1 MAAPSKSSAAVPA
14 LPDLEDGEMAVI
26 EAIEVKEKK
35 TKPPLLYTEGTLLE
49 DMKAAAK
56 FVEDDPKLKAH
67 LKDVLGIGTPAT
79 RPAILEGLKSDKYC
93 ERKGKNIIAS
103 EKGEKFIA
111 WIQQAMP
118 EIADVALTAR
128 WEAELSVIAKKGGGA
143 AFEQSVADSVK
154 TLVATL
160 KTAPRMTY
168 GAPSQ
173 TLSKENSN
181 MSENRSS
188 KPTDKM
194 LDFAKSI
201 AKSIGTRVPDEV
213 LNDFD
218 ACKAFIDA
226 NKEAASRPSEK
237 QENFAK
243 SIAER
248 KGLTIP
254 EETLKSRKD
263 LSAWIDAH
271 L

>member
-1 MAAPSKSSAAVPA
+1 
-14 LPDLEDGEMAVI
+14 
-26 EAIEVKEKK
+26 
-35 TKPPLLYTEGTLLE
+35 
-49 DMKAAAK
+49 
-56 FVEDDPKLKAH
+56 
-67 LKDVLGIGTPAT
+67 
-79 RPAILEGLKSDKYC
+79 
-93 ERKGKNIIAS
+93 
-103 EKGEKFIA
+103 
-111 WIQQAMP
+111 
-118 EIADVALTAR
+118 
-128 WEAELSVIAKKGGGA
+128 
-143 AFEQSVADSVK
+143 
-154 TLVATL
+154 
-160 KTAPRMTY
+160 
-168 GAPSQ
+168 
-173 TLSKENSN
+173 
-181 MSENRSS
+181 MSETRSS